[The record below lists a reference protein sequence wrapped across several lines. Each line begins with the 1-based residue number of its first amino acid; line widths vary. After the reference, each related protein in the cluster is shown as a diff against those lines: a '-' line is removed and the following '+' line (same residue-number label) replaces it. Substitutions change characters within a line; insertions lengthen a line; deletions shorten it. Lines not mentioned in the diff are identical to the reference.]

1 MANKAMYHESGTICK
16 AQSVETC
23 PLVKRDGEQHF
34 KTKEEALA
42 YSEKKNSAEFGNTM
56 TLQKNKSNSQPSAKI
71 DKLIKKGNT
80 NFISFKDSTPIKD
93 KQKTNMFNA
102 GIKKIN
108 KFDKFKKGLY
118 NNAVKVDKNDKVNEM
133 FKVM

>member
-1 MANKAMYHESGTICK
+1 MARTHINPVTQKEGTCTAKPGNCMYKNEDGTEAPHFNSKKDARAYIEKEMNKEY
-16 AQSVETC
+16 
-23 PLVKRDGEQHF
+23 
-34 KTKEEALA
+34 
-42 YSEKKNSAEFGNTM
+42 GNTK
-56 TLQKNKSNSQPSAKI
+56 TLQKNNIKTNKQFNKLAK
-71 DKLIKKGNT
+71 KNT